1 MFGEIADMKF
11 DLVERVKIMKHVPE
25 TQGEDKDAE
34 FFHMTY
40 LANILQH
47 PKKNKLKEIFGNSHY
62 KELYN
67 QAKQ

>member
-1 MFGEIADMKF
+1 MAKNVKKKQAIFGEIASMNL

-40 LANILQH
+40 LANIL
-47 PKKNKLKEIFGNSHY
+47 
-62 KELYN
+62 
-67 QAKQ
+67 